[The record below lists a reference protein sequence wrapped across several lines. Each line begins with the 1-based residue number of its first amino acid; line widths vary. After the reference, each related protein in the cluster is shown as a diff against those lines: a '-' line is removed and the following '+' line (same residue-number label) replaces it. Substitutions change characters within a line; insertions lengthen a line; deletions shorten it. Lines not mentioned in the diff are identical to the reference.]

1 MERIKRYLNYLRL
14 AGFPLGYGLTG
25 ALIGGTLNRIMIA
38 DLEIS
43 ATLVGLFFALPLLV
57 SPVRVWLGYRSDGFP
72 ILGRRREPYILLGA
86 IIAGLGVLGAA
97 LVTVRLARSP
107 LGLVAGGALAFL
119 IYGIGRNLGHN
130 TYQALLA
137 DTFTGDQRP
146 RAMTGYEVATL
157 LGLVMGAGFL
167 GQALEEYDPGR
178 LVGVAIGVGVIFFVL
193 ALIAAVGQERKTGD
207 HQEAVKKAREMP
219 FRQVLQEVVMGDPQV
234 RLFFLLVIFTFVG
247 TLAQDVLLEPYG
259 ALVLGMSVGATTR
272 LTAFWGLG
280 VMLSMLLSGVFLIKW
295 FGYMTIMRVGLISS
309 LLVFIGVIVAGL
321 LGNPGLFNGLVLVMG
336 LGTGLAGAGM
346 LTGVINFTT
355 SIRAGLLMG
364 VWGMA
369 NLVGRAFGSLMGGG
383 VVDLVQGATGG
394 NAFLAYASVFAIE
407 AMMLLIALGISYRL
421 KVGESRAQVEE
432 AQELQLAAA
441 D

>member
-1 MERIKRYLNYLRL
+1 LL
-14 AGFPLGYGLTG
+14 G
-25 ALIGGTLNRIMIA
+25 ALIAG
-38 DLEIS
+38 
-43 ATLVGLFFALPLLV
+43 VGV
-57 SPVRVWLGYRSDGFP
+57 V
-72 ILGRRREPYILLGA
+72 
-86 IIAGLGVLGAA
+86 GAA
-97 LVTVRLARSP
+97 LVTVRLAGTP
-107 LGLVAGGALAFL
+107 LGLVVGGALAFL

-157 LGLVMGAGFL
+157 LGLVIGAGFL
-167 GQALEEYDPGR
+167 GQALKTFDPER
-178 LVGVAIGVGVIFFVL
+178 LVGVSIGVGLIFLVL
-193 ALIAAVGQERKTGD
+193 ALVASVGQERKTGD
-207 HQEAVKKAREMP
+207 HQEAIKKAREMP
-219 FRQVLQEVVMGDPQV
+219 FRQVLREVVMGDPQV

-272 LTAFWGLG
+272 LTAFWGIG
-280 VMLSMLLSGVFLIKW
+280 VMISMLLSGAFLIKR

-309 LLVFIGVIVAGL
+309 LLVFIGVILAGL
-321 LGNPGLFNGLVLVMG
+321 LGNPGLFNSLVLVMG

-355 SIRAGLLMG
+355 SIRAGMLMG

-383 VVDLVQGATGG
+383 VVDLVQTGTGG
-394 NAFLAYASVFAIE
+394 NAFLAYASVFTLE
-407 AMMLLIALGISYRL
+407 AVMLLIALGISYRL
-421 KVGESRAQVEE
+421 DVRVSRAQVE
-432 AQELQLAAA
+432 ADQKLQLAAA